1 MNDPIRFSLADGME
15 LAGANLDEL
24 WWRYLAIGGDADQQ
38 LVAECV
44 RGAVPCD
51 LREYSIIAQALNE
64 CFVDLGL
71 DTFPVGYRPR
81 LANR

>member
-1 MNDPIRFSLADGME
+1 MNDPIGFTLADGME

-38 LVAECV
+38 LLAKLVS
-44 RGAVPCD
+44 GAAPCD
-51 LREYSIIAQALNE
+51 LRDHSIIAQALNE

-71 DTFPVGYRPR
+71 NTFPVGYRR
-81 LANR
+81 G